1 MRNSM
6 DIQVGTMLTVA
17 MLGPVVG
24 GVVRT
29 WTDDGTALW
38 QVDDPE
44 GLRAC
49 LGAGVMA
56 RTRVPADRFREVAM
70 LGTDTGTLLVQSRHP
85 DADGRWATREFGLA
99 PATAVRGDPWA
110 DLEEF
115 LGAVAEDVSQRDEF
129 AVVELGGWDA
139 PREPYVF
146 VAVLDGSDAPRAIVE
161 AAPVPRGTGVWPD
174 DVPAGRSGITI
185 EAPALPETLAAAGV
199 LAAAA
204 VRTWDIA
211 PWDVAITYGG
221 LDQSGAGKRPLP
233 SY

>member
-17 MLGPVVG
+17 MLSPVVG

-38 QVDDPE
+38 QVDDPD

-70 LGTDTGTLLVQSRHP
+70 LGANTGTLLVQARHP
-85 DADGRWATREFGLA
+85 DADGQYPVRQFALE
-99 PATAVRGDPWA
+99 PATEVRGDPWR

-115 LGAVAEDVSQRDEF
+115 LGAVAVDVPRRGEF

-139 PREPYVF
+139 PHEPYVF
-146 VAVLDGSDAPRAIVE
+146 VTVLDGPGAPRAIVE
-161 AAPVPRGTGVWPD
+161 AAPVPRDTGVWPD
-174 DVPAGRSGITI
+174 DVPTDQEGITI
-185 EAPALPETLAAAGV
+185 EAPALPDTLAAAGV
-199 LAAAA
+199 LATAA

-221 LDQSGAGKRPLP
+221 LD
-233 SY
+233 